1 MPGIRDHEPVV
12 IEEFNGWW
20 KRGDDESC
28 PLDHFIQ
35 ADNVQYGH
43 SSVMTRDP
51 LDFYQKN
58 VTPLKKI
65 TRIYNYVLQ
74 TGQSLLVLVEGGKI
88 YHIIDPNTMFGPI
101 LDIPTM
107 EDFGF
112 VAYNGRAYITPF
124 KNYVNTLG
132 KNVQL
137 GLKGNFLYVYKGDGT
152 QARKAAGFPPK
163 NGIIGQPDSPKK
175 PFIAHNTTTD
185 GKIFAGIHVFAV
197 AFNGGQLGPL
207 PIFPVVDAPG
217 GKQVQLENIPIGP
230 AGTTSRTVVGTQA
243 IPHDKYKDAD
253 QPTYTYYVVEVINDN
268 TTTNKIVDIAD
279 DDASGTH
286 PIYTPGAGSPP
297 PDDGGL
303 TVRQSPTDGFCD
315 FGYHLVAVVYE
326 TDTGYL
332 TAPGPERFG
341 ACTYTD
347 VKKAVK
353 VTHIPVSPDTFVKK
367 RHLVSTKWIPEYNGD
382 QKGYQFFFIP
392 EGELDNNTATEK
404 EVSYYDSDLLEDASY
419 LIDNYNEIPAGVSLT
434 TYHGRLIL
442 VGESSYPKKADGV
455 TDDLAQPDN
464 RSVARVSAPGEP
476 ESIDQVEGLI
486 IAPLD
491 GNALTNCQEMRDVLY
506 LFKDTRTMAYVDNED
521 VPSSW
526 LPEKVDEGIGAAVH
540 GIGTVLD
547 TGGVNVD
554 YLLIVDWSGL
564 MLFNGT
570 YARPEL
576 SWKIENFWLGLNR
589 NDFRYMQIVNDS
601 ISKKLWITLPP
612 PYRHMMLFLDYGNGL
627 DPLKVKYARWI
638 FDAQISACAL
648 IETNKLMLGAVANAV
663 IP

>member
-1 MPGIRDHEPVV
+1 MPGLRDHEPII
-12 IEEFNGWW
+12 IEEFNGLYD
-20 KRGDDESC
+20 RGDVDSC

-35 ADNVQYGH
+35 ADNVQYAN

-51 LDFYQKN
+51 LDKYQSLSS
-58 VTPLKKI
+58 PLKKVV
-65 TRIYNYVLQ
+65 RMYDYVMQ
-74 TGQSLLVLVEGGKI
+74 SGQSLLVLKEGGLL
-88 YHIIDPNTMFGPI
+88 YHVIDKNVMYGPI
-101 LDIPTM
+101 LTIPTM

-137 GLKGNFLYVYKGDGT
+137 GVKNEFLYVYKGDGT
-152 QARKAAGFPPK
+152 QARKAAGFPPR
-163 NGIIGQPDSPKK
+163 NGILGSPETAKK

-197 AFNGGQLGPL
+197 AFNGGPLGPL

-217 GKQVQLENIPIGP
+217 KKQIQLENIPIGP
-230 AGTTSRTVVGTQA
+230 PGTTSRTVVGTQA
-243 IPHDKYKDAD
+243 IAHDVYKDAN
-253 QPTYTYYVVEVINDN
+253 QSTYTYYVVEVIPDN
-268 TTTNKIVDIAD
+268 TTVNKIVDIAD
-279 DDASGTH
+279 DDASGAH
-286 PIYTPGAGSPP
+286 PIYVPGAGTVP

-303 TVRQSPTDGFCD
+303 LVQQSPTEGFCD

-353 VTHIPVSPDTFVKK
+353 VSHIPTSSETFVKK

-392 EGELDNNTATEK
+392 EGTLENNTATEK
-404 EVSYYDSDLLEDASY
+404 TVSYYDSDLLEDASY
-419 LIDNYNEIPAGVSLT
+419 LIDNYDEIPAGVSLT
-434 TYHGRLIL
+434 TYHGRLVL
-442 VGESSYPKKADGV
+442 VGENTYPKKEDG
-455 TDDLAQPDN
+455 TEDTSQADN
-464 RSVARVSAPGEP
+464 RSVARVSNAGEP
-476 ESIDQVEGLI
+476 ESIDKVEGLI

-506 LFKDTRTMAYVDNED
+506 LFKDTRTLAYVDNED

-526 LPEKVDEGIGAAVH
+526 LPEKIDEGIGASVH
-540 GIGTVLD
+540 GIATVLD
-547 TGGVNVD
+547 TGGVNID
-554 YLLIVDWSGL
+554 YLLITDWSGF

-576 SWKIENFWLGLNR
+576 SWKIEDLWLGLNR
-589 NDFRYMQIVNDS
+589 NDFRYIQVINDS
-601 ISKKLWITLPP
+601 ISKKIWITLPP
-612 PYRHMMLFLDYGNGL
+612 PMRNNLLYIDYGNGL
-627 DPLKVKYARWI
+627 DPKNVKWAKWI
-638 FDAQISACAL
+638 FDVKISTLAI
-648 IETNKLMLGAVANAV
+648 IETSKVMVGALDKA
-663 IP
+663 